1 MAGRVQG
8 LYVEINGDATKL
20 KKAMRDAKAEATVLR
35 THLSSLTKL
44 LNFNPT
50 STDLIVQKQRLLGQA
65 LAQNR
70 ATMATYQQAYE
81 KYSGKV
87 GELSAAEVTEFK
99 NLQRQMTNNEL
110 EYERLRQQAVEFGAA
125 ASQNVLSTKAHF
137 EQLGTT
143 LADVGAKLTVLSAAT
158 AAAGYASFKS
168 ATDFEDSFTGVAKT
182 VNASEQELEQLA
194 QTSRE
199 MALNKPIDV
208 NDINRAMELGGQLG
222 IATEN
227 LSKFASVAANLDIA
241 TDMDVDDVSLKLA
254 QFMNICNVAET
265 DVDRVGAV
273 ITDLGNNS
281 ATTESQIMNMAMRI
295 AGSGSNIGMT
305 SQEVLALA
313 ASLSSVGIQA
323 EMGGNAISTIMNRID
338 KDVALNS
345 DTLQVWA
352 DTAGMSAEDF
362 AANWKSNVMDTLLAV
377 VDGMATYRDEGGN
390 LNTLLKDM
398 DISYMRQIDTMQ
410 RLSRTGD
417 VVNGM
422 VSIANNAWD
431 QNVALTREANRR
443 YGTTTSQ
450 LQLVKNNVNELGIEF
465 GQLMI
470 PAVKEASEGA
480 VELVQGFQSLDDAT
494 KRNILSLAGIV
505 TAAGPVTLVAGKF
518 FSWLGKIT
526 GKFASAYTELAFLT
540 RGTSSFTG
548 AADKAAAASERAA
561 LKTEAL
567 GRAAAV
573 AKGLVVGLAMAG
585 VALLAA
591 YLVDAARKQENLRK
605 ATEGLT
611 DALDDVDEKTKSAAD
626 ALGSLDSERPKR
638 TFKEIRDSIDQTIQK
653 QAELADD
660 MSETWGGIN
669 GSEYALDHY
678 IEVID
683 KLTGKYD
690 ENGQKAKLSA
700 DEQANLASAVAGVNE
715 LLGTSYQV
723 IDAENG
729 ILDTSTDAIR
739 RNADAWVAN
748 AKAQA
753 AQEEMVELMKEQFQ
767 LEKDLADAK
776 KNQANAQ
783 AEYDAALAAGNVPM
797 DSYLTNLANANRAVD
812 DVTKS
817 LDGNTEMQER
827 LKGIYSESSAE
838 AKKLSDVSGEL
849 ASHMSSLAG
858 QSDDLAAAI
867 EESGYKVEDMA
878 KVLSDAGV
886 SAEDFKNITAD
897 QMLEVVRAYDGT
909 YDSVKGILAKIVEEN
924 RAKGE
929 EAGQAQADGASSQQG
944 AVDNAYAQL
953 IEGVDYTADAAQSN
967 YQKGEQTGTDIVNG
981 MQSMQDAVAAA
992 ADALSKLTA
1001 DHLSSASE
1009 DAWWAGYNMG
1019 AEHFAGGI
1027 ESGRDLAVAEADT
1040 ASKQVADHF
1049 SNSNGDAWWTGYN
1062 MAAGFANGISDGT
1075 YLATAAA
1082 GAVAQAALDK
1092 VREVGQE
1099 GSPWKTTIRSGRFAA
1114 QGLAIGME
1122 QLKGYVA
1129 DSFGDVAR
1137 SAVDALNVQA
1147 APLSYEAELMSV
1159 GGRANVP
1166 QLAIDLASQSQSGT
1180 VINNYELKGIN
1191 VDAAISSERFTE
1203 ELVSLLWK
1211 WGVLSKT

>member
-137 EQLGTT
+137 DQLGTT
-143 LADVGAKLTVLSAAT
+143 LADVGTKLTVLSAAT

-227 LSKFASVAANLDIA
+227 LSKFASVAADLDIA

-480 VELVQGFQSLDDAT
+480 VELVQGFQSLDD
-494 KRNILSLAGIV
+494 
-505 TAAGPVTLVAGKF
+505 
-518 FSWLGKIT
+518 
-526 GKFASAYTELAFLT
+526 
-540 RGTSSFTG
+540 
-548 AADKAAAASERAA
+548 
-561 LKTEAL
+561 
-567 GRAAAV
+567 
-573 AKGLVVGLAMAG
+573 
-585 VALLAA
+585 
-591 YLVDAARKQENLRK
+591 
-605 ATEGLT
+605 
-611 DALDDVDEKTKSAAD
+611 VDEKTKSAAD

-638 TFKEIRDSIDQTIQK
+638 TFKEIRDSIDQTIEK
-653 QAELADD
+653 QAELADE
-660 MSETWGGIN
+660 MSEKWGGIN

-690 ENGQKAKLSA
+690 ENGIKAKLSA
-700 DEQANLASAVAGVNE
+700 DEQANLASAVGGVNKI
-715 LLGTSYQV
+715 LGTSYQV

-753 AQEEMVELMKEQFQ
+753 AQEEMVELMKDKFQ

-967 YQKGEQTGTDIVNG
+967 YQKGEQAGTDIVNG

-1049 SNSNGDAWWTGYN
+1049 SNSNGDAWWAGYN

-1082 GAVAQAALDK
+1082 EAVAQAALDK